1 MLFSFD
7 VLVGESE
14 LLRVI
19 LKRMIAQFLDP
30 VDRLG
35 LVDYLFEIDIVSLI
49 RQLHD
54 LLIKK

>member
-19 LKRMIAQFLDP
+19 LKRVIAQFLDP

-35 LVDYLFEIDIVSLI
+35 LIDYFFEIDIVSLI
-49 RQLHD
+49 RQFHD